1 MRWATL
7 KSWMK
12 PRRGRMLETISSN
25 KPSEGLT
32 LLPHSVLLLLLHQ
45 VCGLHV
51 AAFYNAAKVAQ
62 CIGFAA
68 CYHKCMLAGHSS

>member
-12 PRRGRMLETISSN
+12 PRRGRMLETTSSN

-32 LLPHSVLLLLLHQ
+32 LLPHSVLLLLLLLHQ
-45 VCGLHV
+45 FVVCPSLPSIMQQKLLSV
-51 AAFYNAAKVAQ
+51 SVLLLVITNA
-62 CIGFAA
+62 C
-68 CYHKCMLAGHSS
+68 